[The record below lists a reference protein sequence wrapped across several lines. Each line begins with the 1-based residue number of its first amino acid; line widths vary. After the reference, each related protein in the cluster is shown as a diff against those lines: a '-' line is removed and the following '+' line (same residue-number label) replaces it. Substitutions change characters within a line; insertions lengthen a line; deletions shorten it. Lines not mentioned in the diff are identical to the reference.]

1 MFLSMGILIIRVK
14 PLWFWAR
21 SMGHRFVF
29 IATNW
34 AILNGTVVS
43 SKTTIKMVRYKVVVL
58 EMVVV
63 LVVVL
68 ADREVAVEV
77 TC

>member
-1 MFLSMGILIIRVK
+1 MFPSMGILIIRVK

-29 IATNW
+29 IATNR
-34 AILNGTVVS
+34 ATLNGIVLN
-43 SKTTIKMVRYKVVVL
+43 SKTIFKMVKYKVVVL
-58 EMVVV
+58 EMVVEMVVV
-63 LVVVL
+63 LVEEL
-68 ADREVAVEV
+68 ADRED